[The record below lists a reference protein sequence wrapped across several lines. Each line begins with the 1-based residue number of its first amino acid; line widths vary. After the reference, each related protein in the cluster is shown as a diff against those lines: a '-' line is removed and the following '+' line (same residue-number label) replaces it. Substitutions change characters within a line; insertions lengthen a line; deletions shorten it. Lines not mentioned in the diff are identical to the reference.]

1 MGVRNAPHMPG
12 IANDCVHAA
21 FALVLALGL
30 SACAPAKGASR
41 ETVSLRLQGNLPDAT
56 VVIDDQNLGSLAF
69 VQSRGVALPIG
80 VHRISV
86 TAPGYF
92 PWDRAVEA
100 KHGGPIIRL
109 DVALTPVPD

>member
-1 MGVRNAPHMPG
+1 MPG
-12 IANDCVHAA
+12 IANDYVRVYLA
-21 FALVLALGL
+21 FVLVACL
-30 SACAPAKGASR
+30 SACAPVKGPSK

-56 VVIDDQNLGSLAF
+56 VIIDDQDLGSLAF
-69 VQSRGVALPIG
+69 VQSRGVALPVG

-100 KHGGPIIRL
+100 KPGGLLIRL

>member
-1 MGVRNAPHMPG
+1 MRYATYMPR
-12 IANDCVHAA
+12 IANDCVLE
-21 FALVLALGL
+21 ALTSVLVVCL
-30 SACAPAKGASR
+30 SACAPAKGPSK

-56 VVIDDQNLGSLAF
+56 VIIDDQDLGSLAF

-92 PWDRAVEA
+92 PWDKAVEA
-100 KHGGPIIRL
+100 KPGGTLIRL
-109 DVALTPVPD
+109 DVALAPVPD

>member
-1 MGVRNAPHMPG
+1 MGMRYAPHVPG
-12 IANDCVHAA
+12 IAHDCVRAPLA
-21 FALVLALGL
+21 FALIVCL
-30 SACAPAKGASR
+30 SACAPANGPSK

-56 VVIDDQNLGSLAF
+56 VIIDDQDLGSLAF

-100 KHGGPIIRL
+100 KPGGPLIRL

>member
-1 MGVRNAPHMPG
+1 MGVRYAPHMPG
-12 IANDCVHAA
+12 IANDCAPAA
-21 FALVLALGL
+21 LAFVLALGL
-30 SACAPAKGASR
+30 SACAPAKGPSK

-56 VVIDDQNLGSLAF
+56 VIIDDQDLGSLAF

-92 PWDRAVEA
+92 PWDKAVEA
-100 KHGGPIIRL
+100 KPGSPLIRL
-109 DVALTPVPD
+109 DVALMPVPD